1 MAHIRVTA
9 TVTFDYDTEDR
20 IVETAEEAE
29 QDVRDL
35 INSGDLLAHQYEFS
49 TFEYEDEPDWER
61 VVDAETEDNEERG
74 DICMALREAGAPMA
88 ADDAGGMTVED
99 AREMYRQVMGKE
111 WSK

>member
-9 TVTFDYDTEDR
+9 TVTFDYDTDEGV
-20 IVETAEEAE
+20 IETAEEAE

-49 TFEYEDEPDWER
+49 TFEYEDDE
-61 VVDAETEDNEERG
+61 NEERG
-74 DICMALREAGAPMA
+74 DICMALRDAGAPMA
-88 ADDAGGMTVED
+88 ADEAGGMTIED

-111 WSK
+111 WSR